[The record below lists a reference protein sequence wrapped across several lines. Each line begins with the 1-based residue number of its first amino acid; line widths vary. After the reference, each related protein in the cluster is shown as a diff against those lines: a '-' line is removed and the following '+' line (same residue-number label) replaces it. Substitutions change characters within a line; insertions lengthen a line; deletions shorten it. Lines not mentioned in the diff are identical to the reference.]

1 MCKTN
6 DTTGLTCTSIYLDM
20 VTTCLL
26 TKKSL
31 KVDFDWV
38 DKDVESNDSQVSLNV
53 DDNGDGWLIDIFRYF
68 ISKYFWVLIVN
79 INSIN
84 NIR

>member
-1 MCKTN
+1 MRKTN
-6 DTTGLTCTSIYLDM
+6 DTTGLTTTIYLDM

-38 DKDVESNDSQVSLNV
+38 DKDVESNDSQVSLN